1 MKPGNAGGSEN
12 ELTGSAGSGNNSVTP
27 AAERPVNTGDFSQL
41 LPYTLSM
48 AVGVLEEAFSCGS
61 VWKTKETP
69 AGQATV
75 RNWKNSGKTAESSD
89 KTNSPSIYTIWEG
102 LFMEKI
108 RWNRRRILSLVK
120 GLLAAYAVTAGL
132 LMLLALVI
140 LQLNVSE
147 GTVAA
152 GVMVIYLLSCFL
164 GGFLLGKGVGK
175 NKFLWGVIL
184 GAVYF
189 VLLMILSAAAGSG
202 SFAGS
207 WENFFYLSA
216 VLRRRDGRRDAGVIA
231 QTFLQNEKAYD
242 IMITQRENPESAGI
256 GRERRLLTVH
266 IRT

>member
-1 MKPGNAGGSEN
+1 
-12 ELTGSAGSGNNSVTP
+12 
-27 AAERPVNTGDFSQL
+27 
-41 LPYTLSM
+41 
-48 AVGVLEEAFSCGS
+48 
-61 VWKTKETP
+61 
-69 AGQATV
+69 
-75 RNWKNSGKTAESSD
+75 
-89 KTNSPSIYTIWEG
+89 
-102 LFMEKI
+102 MEKI

-189 VLLMILSAAAGSG
+189 VLLMILSVAAGSG
-202 SFAGS
+202 SFGGAGRIFS
-207 WENFFYLSA
+207 
-216 VLRRRDGRRDAGVIA
+216 
-231 QTFLQNEKAYD
+231 TFLLCC
-242 IMITQRENPESAGI
+242 AG
-256 GRERRLLTVH
+256 GMAGGMLA
-266 IRT
+266 